1 MFKSTRWKGSRG
13 LPEGSVLGHVPFNII
28 TKDLD
33 RDIKSKFIK
42 CVYNTKL
49 EGNLI
54 HLLKGYIHIARKNEK
69 FCVQVQKTEQ

>member
-1 MFKSTRWKGSRG
+1 M
-13 LPEGSVLGHVPFNII
+13 PEGSVLGHVPFNII

-54 HLLKGYIHIARKNEK
+54 HLLKGYTLQGKMKNFVSRYKKQNNKEWEK
-69 FCVQVQKTEQ
+69 PSFTA